1 MKNKINRQGILNILI
16 GFIAWVLF
24 MIKLNAF

>member
-24 MIKLNAF
+24 IVKLNAF